1 MINIPGLF
9 GVIGK
14 SNHCDTFTINDVSK
28 KLIVRDKRVE
38 NLYVKQNTIDKFMDD
53 KLFEENNDYF
63 VVTDGVL
70 LNTIE
75 LKEKYKTSSLFE
87 TLVAMYKINGDR
99 FIAELRGSFSGVFLD
114 KKTDKKIVFTDHIG
128 TKQIFWAIVEKE
140 LVFGSEINYLVQY
153 YKCNKL
159 PYHLSERSSYH
170 LLTFGFMIEDNTIFK
185 QFKKLLPGHYILAQ
199 NGKIE
204 IKQYF
209 ILDNTPNYEQNEEEI
224 ISNIDLLFKKAVRR
238 AFDKDVEYGYK
249 HLVGLSGGLDSRMT
263 TWVANSLGYGEN
275 IVNFTFSQS
284 DYLDE
289 TVPKK
294 IASDL
299 HHEWIFKSLDNGT
312 FLKTID
318 EVVKINSGGAL
329 YYGLA
334 HSKSCLDLIDNSKF
348 GIIHTGQLGDVV
360 IGTFFSSLDD
370 NKVYS
375 LNDGA
380 YSSMLLKKVMQE
392 DIKNDYKNEEIFKL
406 YTRGFTGA
414 NQGLLI
420 AQQTNETYSPF
431 YDVDFMSYCLTIP
444 VKYRFRHKIYKK
456 WILSKYPDAANYKW
470 EKINGTIK
478 DYSVVIM
485 GREVLMKTLPI
496 KLLSFLLK
504 KAGIKKDSIATKNH
518 MNPLDYWY
526 QTNQS
531 LRNFMDEYCETNIV
545 LLDGFVELKKDCEFL
560 FSKGSNVE
568 KNQVLTLLSVMKLY
582 FGED

>member
-1 MINIPGLF
+1 MPGLF
-9 GVIGK
+9 GVIG
-14 SNHCDTFTINDVSK
+14 DTFCFDVVDNQKSTNK
-28 KLIVRDKRVE
+28 VIIRDKVL
-38 NLYVKQNTIDKFMDD
+38 NDLHIMQNTIDKFIDD
-53 KLFEENNDYF
+53 KAFEENDHYF
-63 VVTDGVL
+63 ATIEGVI
-70 LNTIE
+70 LNTKE
-75 LKEKYKTSSLFE
+75 LKEKYKVNTIFE
-87 TLVAMYKINGDR
+87 MLITMYISNGDS
-99 FIAELRGSFSGVFLD
+99 FIEELRGSFSGLFYD
-114 KKTDKKIVFTDHIG
+114 KRKNKKIIFTDHIG
-128 TKQIFWAIVEKE
+128 SKQIFWSNADSTFI
-140 LVFGSEINYLVQY
+140 FGSEINYLIKY
-153 YKCNKL
+153 FKYKKWDYN
-159 PYHLSERSSYH
+159 LSEKSAYH

-185 QFKKLLPGHYILAQ
+185 EFKKLFPGHYILVH

-209 ILDNTPNYEQNEEEI
+209 ILDNTPNYDQNEEEI

-370 NKVYS
+370 NKEYS

-392 DIKNDYKNEEIFKL
+392 DVKNDYKNEEIFKF

-485 GREVLMKTLPI
+485 GREVLLKTLPI
-496 KLLSFLLK
+496 KLFAFLLK

-531 LRNFMDEYCETNIV
+531 LRNFMDEYYETNIV

-560 FSKGSNVE
+560 YSKGSNVE

-582 FGED
+582 FGEN